1 MERKSAERHGVL
13 DAATALSILEQASP
27 QMLPQPGLVC
37 TVSMETSIPHT
48 QARTHN
54 LFFYF
59 FFISISVEK

>member
-13 DAATALSILEQASP
+13 DAATALSILERASP

-54 LFFYF
+54 LFLFFFYF
-59 FFISISVEK
+59 HLS